1 MKKILT
7 ILLLLF
13 ILMQV
18 AAAQNKL
25 YFTEKGKRI
34 YYDSK
39 LYKDNIFIYHNDMI
53 PGSSYENTLEI
64 ENGTK
69 KTYELFLS
77 MKDTEKTEEEYEFLK
92 NIETKIYLDN
102 TLIYEG
108 SIINQEDAIRLGEF
122 KPNETSNL
130 LVETKLSDSYS
141 NINYQEQTA
150 IDWQFLV
157 KIDED
162 LMEINP
168 NTSDY
173 VIWLISI
180 FVILFVLFILLFVAK
195 KKWS

>member
-7 ILLLLF
+7 FLLLLF

-18 AAAQNKL
+18 TAVQNKL

-77 MKDTEKTEEEYEFLK
+77 MKDTEKTEEEYDFLK

-108 SIINQEDAIRLGEF
+108 SIINQGDAIRLGEF
-122 KPNETSNL
+122 KPNETSTL

-157 KIDED
+157 KIDEN
-162 LMEINP
+162 LMEMNP

-173 VIWLISI
+173 VIRLISI
-180 FVILFVLFILLFVAK
+180 IIILLVFFILLFVAK